1 MLKSGTILDER
12 YEIIDVVGTGG
23 MSTVYRAKDHRLKR
37 FVAIKVL
44 KTEYSND
51 VNFISKFRVEAQA
64 SGGLTHPN
72 IVSVYDVCEDNGR
85 HFIVMELVEGITLKE
100 YINLN
105 GRLSMDQAIDFSIQ
119 IASGLEAAHEHHVIH
134 RDIKPQNII
143 VAKNGN
149 LKVTDFGIAKAAT
162 SNTMSTAGMGSVHYI
177 SPEQARG
184 GYSDERSDIY
194 SLGITMYEMV
204 TGRVPFEGDTNVAIA
219 LMHIQNEM
227 IPPRELYPDIYS
239 SFEKIILKATQKKPE
254 RRYLTAAALIADLK
268 RVKAN
273 PNIDIIVAPATPPND
288 PTQKFSNQDIQRIK
302 SGAEQ
307 RVSGKTSE
315 VTPDRARL
323 NQLINEADDDYEYEE
338 EPRQAPPRRQTIKKV
353 ADDEED
359 DEYDYRRP
367 RRRDEDDEEND
378 VDPKL
383 AKAVMIGGIAAAVVI
398 AVIILVV
405 VGNVMGWFKFGSD
418 TDKSTSTALSSTET
432 GQTEE
437 SSAEVIREVP
447 SVVKLTQRAAVKT
460 LKDKGF
466 MNIKIETAYDDK
478 VPVDYVISQNYEKDE
493 KVPEGTEIVIV
504 VSLGAEEAE
513 VPDVT
518 NYTDQQATTVLNEA
532 GFEVLHK
539 FEFSD
544 EVQKDSVIRTE
555 PEKLSK
561 AAKGSKI
568 TLVVSNGKEVK
579 DASVPKLLGLSES
592 AARSNLEAS
601 KLSLGNVTHQN
612 SDTEAGLVISQSHPE
627 GTSVPEGTSIDVVI
641 SDGPK
646 IVTYKGSVSGSV
658 TTSAAEVM
666 DSPESV
672 TVTVYITDADGDH
685 QVAVEAADVNGKDSI
700 SISGSVNGLKYS
712 DGHVKISVV
721 SSSGLDLTQ
730 YYQNSLSV
738 SLTPEN

>member
-1 MLKSGTILDER
+1 MLKPGTILDER

-37 FVAIKVL
+37 FVAVKVL

-51 VNFISKFRVEAQA
+51 ANFVAKFRVEAQA
-64 SGGLTHPN
+64 SAGLTHPN

-85 HFIVMELVEGITLKE
+85 YFIVMELVEGITLKE
-100 YINLN
+100 YITLN
-105 GRLSMDQAIDFSIQ
+105 GRLSMDQALDFSMQ
-119 IASGLEAAHEHHVIH
+119 IASGLEAAHDHHVIH

-219 LMHIQNEM
+219 LMHIQNEL
-227 IPPRELYPDIYS
+227 IPPREMYPDIYS
-239 SFEKIILKATQKKPE
+239 SFEKIIMKATQKKPE

-268 RVKAN
+268 RVKTN
-273 PNIDIIVAPATPPND
+273 PNIDIIVAPASAPTG
-288 PTQKFSNQDIQRIK
+288 PTQKFSNQDLRQIK
-302 SGAEQ
+302 TGAEQ
-307 RVSGKTSE
+307 MANGRTSE
-315 VTPDRARL
+315 VTPDRGRL
-323 NQLINEADDDYEYEE
+323 NQLINEAEDDDYLYEDE
-338 EPRQAPPRRQTIKKV
+338 QQKAAPVRRQTIKKV
-353 ADDEED
+353 SDDDYD
-359 DEYDYRRP
+359 DDYEYERP
-367 RRRDEDDEEND
+367 GRGDDDEND

-405 VGNVMGWFKFGSD
+405 VGNVMGWFKFGSGSES
-418 TDKSTSTALSSTET
+418 STTTATTVTSEQGSSTE
-432 GQTEE
+432 Q
-437 SSAEVIREVP
+437 EVIREMP
-447 SVVKLTQRAAVKT
+447 NVVGYTQRAAEKT
-460 LKDKGF
+460 LKDAGF
-466 MNIKIETAYDDK
+466 MNIRVDTAYDDK
-478 VPVDYVISQNYEKDE
+478 EKAEYVISQNHEKGE
-493 KVPEGTEIVIV
+493 KLPEKTEIVIV

-518 NYTDQQATTVLNEA
+518 NLTDEQASTVLREA
-532 GFEVLHK
+532 GFDLLHSY
-539 FEFSD
+539 EFSD
-544 EVQKDSVIRTE
+544 TVEKDHVIRTN
-555 PEKLSK
+555 PEKAAK

-568 TLVVSNGKEVK
+568 TLVISNGKEVK
-579 DASVPKLLGLSES
+579 TTNVPKVVGISES
-592 AARSNLEAS
+592 AAKSSLEAS
-601 KLSLGNVTHQN
+601 KLTLGNVSHEN
-612 SDTEAGLVISQSHPE
+612 SDTEAGLVIRQNPSDGSSVEE
-627 GTSVPEGTSIDVVI
+627 GTKVDIVI

-646 IVTYKGSVSGSV
+646 VVTYTGTVSGSIS
-658 TTSAAEVM
+658 TSASEVM

-672 TVTVYITDADGDH
+672 TVTVYISDGDGDH
-685 QVAVEAADVNGKDSI
+685 QVASQSADVNSKDSI
-700 SISGSVNGLKYS
+700 SLSGTVNGLKHS
-712 DGHVKISVV
+712 DGRIRFTVT
-721 SSSGLDLTQ
+721 SSGGSDVTE
-730 YYQNSLSV
+730 YYQNSLSL

>member
-288 PTQKFSNQDIQRIK
+288 PTQRFSNQDIQRIK

-627 GTSVPEGTSIDVVI
+627 GTSVPEGTSIDIVI